1 MDAVFATRALPGQ
14 GGLPALELVVQGNL
28 EVMVAEDSIPHIPQG
43 GDLGEFWGLRDS
55 RHIFPARLDDQG
67 RTHIFNS
74 METCLIDQMPEIFRI
89 GLDGIILDARGRT
102 GRYAQEVTAAYR
114 RAVELTA
121 GRYADNSIR
130 RDSPQIDSPESGS
143 LEAGLQ
149 ELKERIRLLSLGGI
163 THGHFL
169 RGLKD

>member
-1 MDAVFATRALPGQ
+1 
-14 GGLPALELVVQGNL
+14 
-28 EVMVAEDSIPHIPQG
+28 
-43 GDLGEFWGLRDS
+43 
-55 RHIFPARLDDQG
+55 
-67 RTHIFNS
+67 

-130 RDSPQIDSPESGS
+130 RDSPQRDSPESGS

-149 ELKERIRLLSLGGI
+149 ELKERIRPLSLGGI